1 MQKEETWL
9 TYREIPV
16 FFIHCNKGKLS
27 DCISF
32 NVLHTWREYVWVEAD
47 VETCVAD
54 GTHCLA
60 CIQDHLLTF
69 GVCCE

>member
-1 MQKEETWL
+1 MVDTERFLFSHPLGNYL
-9 TYREIPV
+9 TAFPLILR
-16 FFIHCNKGKLS
+16 
-27 DCISF
+27 
-32 NVLHTWREYVWVEAD
+32 TWREYVWVEAD

-69 GVCCE
+69 GVCYE

>member
-1 MQKEETWL
+1 MVDVQRDSCFL
-9 TYREIPV
+9 
-16 FFIHCNKGKLS
+16 IHCNKGKLS